1 MPNLFEAS
9 AISFPKPSAR
19 ATERKVVV
27 VAAVLATGSEE
38 AAAHRLGLSHSTDKH
53 HLANARSKV
62 GAETTAQLVWILAP
76 RLPEPE
82 AVVHSQV
89 AMAALIDVRGRRSAR
104 NRFDRKIFDFVIC
117 SHDADVLYVIELD
130 DRSHLTD
137 AARYRDSVKDD
148 VAAGAGL
155 PLVRYCSVR
164 VPADVLRSD
173 FQRLGG
179 GPVNQITTGEGRVVG
194 EECVSKRS

>member
-1 MPNLFEAS
+1 MGPITL
-9 AISFPKPSAR
+9 I
-19 ATERKVVV
+19 
-27 VAAVLATGSEE
+27 VAALFVLFLAIPKSGKTGGDEPEREPGAE
-38 AAAHRLGLSHSTDKH
+38 AARVSGGKPGSPYFRRQLMTAREKEFLSVFR
-53 HLANARSKV
+53 AAV
-62 GAETTAQLVWILAP
+62 
-76 RLPEPE
+76 PE